1 MHGVGPDFIVT
12 SPGEYFLGSRAIAT
26 YPPYPASPPHL
37 PIYLLDVFFFLIL
50 SSLLLLTI
58 GTQHF
63 SPEQVSLSSSL
74 LSSFFLTCSS
84 FSF

>member
-37 PIYLLDVFFFLIL
+37 PIYLLDVFFFNFIIIITAYYRHSAFL
-50 SSLLLLTI
+50 S
-58 GTQHF
+58 
-63 SPEQVSLSSSL
+63 
-74 LSSFFLTCSS
+74 
-84 FSF
+84 